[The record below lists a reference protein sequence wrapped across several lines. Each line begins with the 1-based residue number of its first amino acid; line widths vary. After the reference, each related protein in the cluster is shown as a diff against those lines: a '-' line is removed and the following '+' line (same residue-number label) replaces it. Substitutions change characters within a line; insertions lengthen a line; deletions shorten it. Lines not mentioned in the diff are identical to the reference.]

1 MPNQQIKAQK
11 FLNDFKDNIHYLGTV
26 RIPSAIQDY
35 ANNLS
40 SGQYN
45 HTQPKTRIPLVNKPY
60 MGDFASQEFNNPLQN
75 LLNPRWNYSNM
86 GNAIQSERDSAARI
100 P

>member
-11 FLNDFKDNIHYLGTV
+11 FLNDFKDNLYYLGAV
-26 RIPSAIQDY
+26 RIPTAIQNY
-35 ANNLS
+35 ANDLS

-45 HTQPKTRIPLVNKPY
+45 HRQFEDRPY
-60 MGDFASQEFNNPLQN
+60 IGDFASQEFNNPLQN
-75 LLNPRWNYSNM
+75 LLNTRWNYNNM